1 MKAIGWTSIFRMNN
15 TAFSTIYILRERA
28 PFSNL
33 RHIDGRSF
41 IRWID
46 GRGILLVDVH
56 IVVKGD
62 TLWKI
67 ARQYG
72 IPFEELK
79 RVNAHLANP
88 DYIVPGMKIFLPK
101 RKATPLPSEKGKEKM
116 PEKVK
121 PQQVVPP
128 TPPAMEKPSKPKE
141 PIPLPQEKPQV
152 EKPKPPSVPKPPVP
166 SAPIQKPPAATAP
179 PAEKPVQPLPSVPSV
194 PQMPPPVPVPPMQM
208 PQFYQPIMP
217 VPCGWMPIYD
227 ADCVPMTLP
236 SFTQQIPAPVMP
248 QQVMPSVE
256 VPMPPAQLGVRPPSI
271 DMTEEL
277 DEFDESPIYPGRG
290 EGASPPYPIRGWELM
305 ESPMVQHESPEHFV
319 HCPPEQG
326 YVPQMVSPEFQNP
339 YGMMMQPQQ
348 PFVFGYPC
356 QPMHQ
361 PHHCGCGCHS
371 QGFYGMAPMGM
382 HPNFMQPMQMQ
393 PAQMHP
399 MPMNPMQM
407 QPFNPMDNYGCG
419 C

>member
-1 MKAIGWTSIFRMNN
+1 LEVFLFTWGENTKISIFRMNN
-15 TAFSTIYILRERA
+15 KDFSTIYILRERA
-28 PFSNL
+28 PFINL

-101 RKATPLPSEKGKEKM
+101 KKTAPLPSEKGKEKM

-121 PQQVVPP
+121 PS
-128 TPPAMEKPSKPKE
+128 TSPAMEKPSKPKE
-141 PIPLPQEKPQV
+141 PVPLPKEKPKF
-152 EKPKPPSVPKPPVP
+152 EMPKPPSVPKQPTP
-166 SAPIQKPPAATAP
+166 SAPVQKPPAMTPPPEPMPSIP
-179 PAEKPVQPLPSVPSV
+179 PAVPT
-194 PQMPPPVPVPPMQM
+194 PPMSM
-208 PQFYQPIMP
+208 PQFFQPIMP

-227 ADCVPMTLP
+227 ADCVPMPFP
-236 SFTQQIPAPVMP
+236 SFTQQMPVPAPTPVMP
-248 QQVMPSVE
+248 TQVMPSKE
-256 VPMPPAQLGVRPPSI
+256 MPTTPAKLGVKPPSI
-271 DMTEEL
+271 EITEDL
-277 DEFDESPIYPGRG
+277 DEFEESPIYPGRG
-290 EGASPPYPIRGWELM
+290 PGVSPPYPVRGWELM
-305 ESPMVQHESPEHFV
+305 ESPMMPLESPEHMV
-319 HCPPEQG
+319 HCPPEQA
-326 YVPQMVSPEFQNP
+326 YVPQMVSPQFQNP
-339 YGMMMQPQQ
+339 SEMMQPQQ

-356 QPMHQ
+356 PPM
-361 PHHCGCGCHS
+361 PIHHCGCPHH
-371 QGFYGMAPMGM
+371 GFYGFGPNEMQPNTMMPM
-382 HPNFMQPMQMQ
+382 QVSPMQMY
-393 PAQMHP
+393 PAQMYP
-399 MPMNPMQM
+399 MQMNPMHM
-407 QPFNPMDNYGCG
+407 HPFYPMDNHGCG